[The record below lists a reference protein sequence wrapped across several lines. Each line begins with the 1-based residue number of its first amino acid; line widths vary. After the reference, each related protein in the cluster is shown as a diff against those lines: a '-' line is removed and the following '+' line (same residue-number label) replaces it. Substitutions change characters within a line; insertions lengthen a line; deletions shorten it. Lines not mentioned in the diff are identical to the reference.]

1 MAVLAHPTL
10 GAGGDAPT
18 ACAEI
23 VLNTDFSI
31 PPIIPITVG
40 SRLPHPDPSLLSS
53 GGGGDSAVGYA
64 A

>member
-10 GAGGDAPT
+10 GAGGAAPT

-31 PPIIPITVG
+31 PPIIPSAGARI
-40 SRLPHPDPSLLSS
+40 PHPDPALLSS
-53 GGGGDSAVGYA
+53 GSGGDSAVGYA
-64 A
+64 S